1 VGPGSAGRTDR
12 GSHVRKHNRF
22 QCTSGA
28 VEGSV
33 SFHSHDTVGYN
44 EVDRNGCAQIDNAL
58 PNAFPVGMFFG
69 HPYRAPGTPPNMF
82 FMRRMTPDHW
92 TIDAF

>member
-1 VGPGSAGRTDR
+1 
-12 GSHVRKHNRF
+12 
-22 QCTSGA
+22 
-28 VEGSV
+28 
-33 SFHSHDTVGYN
+33 
-44 EVDRNGCAQIDNAL
+44 
-58 PNAFPVGMFFG
+58 MFFG